1 MAFSDPIAELLT
13 GIRNSKEVKHRFLD
27 IGLSREKLNIVK
39 ILKEKGFIRN
49 YLVDE
54 KRSLMRIFLKY
65 SKRRSV
71 INGLKRVSRP
81 GLRKYIGYGDIPVI
95 FGGMGMVILSTSKG
109 IIDGKK
115 ARELK
120 VGGELLCYVW

>member
-13 GIRNSKEVKHRFLD
+13 RIRNSKKAKQRFLD
-27 IGLSREKLNIVK
+27 INLSREKLNIVK

-49 YLVDE
+49 YLVNE
-54 KRSLMRIFLKY
+54 KKLIMRIFLKY

-71 INGLKRVSRP
+71 ITGLKRVSRP
-81 GLRKYIGYGDIPVI
+81 GLRKYVGYDEIPVI
-95 FGGMGMVILSTSKG
+95 LGGIGMVILSTSKG

-115 ARELK
+115 ARDMK
-120 VGGELLCYVW
+120 VGGELLCYIW